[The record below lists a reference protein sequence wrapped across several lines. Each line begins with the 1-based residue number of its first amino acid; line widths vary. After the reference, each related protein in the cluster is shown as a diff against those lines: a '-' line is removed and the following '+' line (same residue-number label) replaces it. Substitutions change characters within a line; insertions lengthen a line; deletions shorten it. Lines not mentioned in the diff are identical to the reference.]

1 MSAKHVVIAGGGGT
15 LGTALTREFAESG
28 YAVSAL
34 SRRGEAPIAH
44 AHVRGLACDLTEEA
58 SVRAACARAA
68 EVARVDVLIYNAAQW
83 VMAPFLELR
92 ASDFESA
99 WRASVGG
106 AVACAQAVL
115 PAMLDAGGGA
125 MVFSGATAA
134 LRGGAR
140 FAAFASAKFAL
151 RGLAQS
157 LAREF
162 QPRGIH
168 VAHVVLDGLLRDSA
182 SATRFNAQTERTM
195 DPAEVARV
203 YRQLVEQP
211 RSTWTQELDLRAQTE
226 AF

>member
-1 MSAKHVVIAGGGGT
+1 MNVKHVLIAGGGGA
-15 LGTALTREFAESG
+15 LGTALTREFADAG

-34 SRRGEAPIAH
+34 SRGGQAPIAH
-44 AHVRGLACDLTEEA
+44 ARVQGIACDLIDEG

-68 EVARVDVLIYNAAQW
+68 EVARVDVLIYNAAHW

-92 ASDFESA
+92 AGDFEAA

-115 PAMLDAGGGA
+115 PNMLEAGGGA
-125 MVFSGATAA
+125 MIFSGATAA

-182 SATRFNAQTERTM
+182 SATRFTAPAERTM

-211 RSTWTQELDLRAQTE
+211 RSTWTQELDLRPQTE
-226 AF
+226 TF